1 MDDKEASHSGIL
13 LSRKTPTILLVLV
26 LAFFMAV
33 PHLTGS
39 VHGSSNPIPSHVGW
53 GGSRLVE
60 NENYSTPSI
69 PSIVFLGENAS
80 DQEVLARSIVQDGL
94 NTIRVSFAPSCTN
107 PNGFMSPYN
116 NTRLSRAIRIAA
128 TLGLWIIVDYHG
140 YNDTFSQPSCWL
152 AFWNGVVGQFKNSY
166 SQIIWEPLNEPQ
178 YGPWIPTVCSNEPNC
193 LSYLSLEYQAFI
205 NQTRAQGDN
214 HWIVVQNICS
224 FDCILCP
231 DGINDCPQTTH
242 GYPTVN
248 DPLGRIFMSIH
259 PYMSYRSFHSAWNDT
274 SAINLA
280 DDYYQAMVNETARTG
295 FPILNTEGGPGPT
308 AATINGTIVQ
318 CPDLI
323 LPGVSGYCRTNLKFI
338 QTLTSLMESYLPQRL
353 DWVWWPAGD
362 WSDSP
367 GAGITG
373 SLAMGGWGQQ
383 LTWQRLPTNN
393 LTLNSAK
400 GGTIFPATGNY
411 SFIQGTIVNITSNPD
426 YGFYTNWQF
435 GNGSSAISRTIQLD
449 VDRNQMVS
457 AQFPQLIYG
466 IEVIELAS
474 ATAIL
479 PGTTVEINAT
489 VRNVGTV
496 AESFN
501 VSIYSDTNLIGSERF
516 TNIAPGTSTAAS
528 FIWITNG
535 VEPGTHSIRVVAGPV
550 DGVPGSVEDARSAT
564 LQVSRPPMIQ
574 NGRVTAIRAFLVNPT
589 VWLAIFSALICLGL
603 VVITNRS
610 RTQRRL

>member
-1 MDDKEASHSGIL
+1 MDDNEAGHSGIFI
-13 LSRKTPTILLVLV
+13 SRNTPTIVLVLV
-26 LAFFMAV
+26 LALFMTI
-33 PHLTGS
+33 PHLTGP
-39 VHGSSNPIPSHVGW
+39 VHGSSSPIPSLVGW

-69 PSIVFLGENAS
+69 PSIVFPGENAS
-80 DQEVLARSIVQDGL
+80 DQEILSRTIVQDGS
-94 NTIRVSFAPSCTN
+94 NAIRASFAPYCTN
-107 PNGFMSPYN
+107 PNGFISPYN
-116 NTRLSRAIRIAA
+116 NTRLSRAIKIAA

-140 YNDTFSQPSCWL
+140 YNDTFNQPSCWL
-152 AFWNGVVGQFKNSY
+152 NFWNGLVSQFKNSY
-166 SQIIWEPLNEPQ
+166 SKIIWEPLNEPQ
-178 YGPWIPTVCSNEPNC
+178 YRPWIPTVCSSESNC

-224 FDCILCP
+224 FECILCA
-231 DGINDCPQTTH
+231 DGINDCPQTTY
-242 GYPTVN
+242 GYPTVK

-259 PYMSYRSFHSAWNDT
+259 PYMSYRSFHSAWNNT

-295 FPILNTEGGPGPT
+295 FSILNTEGGPGPT
-308 AATINGTIVQ
+308 TATINGTTVQ

-323 LPGVSGYCRTNLKFI
+323 LPGVSGYCRTNLLFI
-338 QTLTSLMESYLPQRL
+338 QTLTSLMESHLPQRL

-367 GAGITG
+367 GAGVIG
-373 SLAMGGWGQQ
+373 SLATGGWGQQ
-383 LTWQRLPTNN
+383 LIWQRTSTNN
-393 LTLNSAK
+393 LVLTSAK

-411 SFIQGTIVNITSNPD
+411 SFIQGTIVNITSTPA

-435 GNGSSAISRTIQLD
+435 GNGSSTIGRTIQVD
-449 VDRNQMVS
+449 VNRDQMVS

-466 IEVIELAS
+466 IEVTQLAS

-479 PGTTVEINAT
+479 PGTAVEVNAT

-501 VSIYSDTNLIGSERF
+501 VSIYSDTSLIGSERF
-516 TNIAPGTSTAAS
+516 TDIAPGTSTAAL
-528 FIWITNG
+528 FIWNTNG
-535 VEPGTHSIRVVAGPV
+535 VEPGTHSIRVVAGPI

-564 LQVSRPPMIQ
+564 LQVSQPAVIQ
-574 NGRVTAIRAFLVNPT
+574 TGWVTSIGAVLVNPT

-610 RTQRRL
+610 RTQSRL